1 MRPARCRRCAT
12 VLRGPVGPLGW
23 PEPGD
28 EQPAAGPFSGRRC
41 PVCGWNNVDEIE
53 HFYETDLAA
62 LAARLPT
69 AAPDLSDTEDRDEIA
84 GRVRIARS
92 AACSALRDLLLERP
106 DRSLYLLLAM
116 ITSIRGT
123 RSTDEAHRVLGLQQV
138 YACLLSEG
146 PIDLRG
152 APQPPAD
159 DVVEAVFSLVESVR
173 RLSDVL
179 REIASTMVVAAS
191 LRSGVVRLVP
201 TAGLLW
207 TVEANLS
214 RPVEASPPYLQRLVH
229 DTDDVERRVYG
240 ASATEL
246 LVRLADGPQTDAG
259 ITVVDFVSPD
269 PATTILRRHTVLT
282 AERWRSELV
291 PSFFSADPRRGHRTA
306 QAMLV
311 QAAETD
317 WLAYAPVLDGRQ
329 AGRPV
334 GITSTGLVLR
344 AAMHS
349 VAAISGRL
357 HLASN
362 AATDLAGTE
371 LATVRTQA
379 RAVHGRFEQ
388 AAAAELADAGVQTSA
403 SLDRID
409 GTPLPCGEI
418 DLVGGCVGSDGPVVV
433 IGECKNVDFTFFKDL
448 GPDQMRDTIRH
459 AAAQARRKATWA
471 ASNWRAVAGLLR
483 LPETE
488 PTILGIVVTR
498 TISAPPEDRVPVFG
512 IAELADLARTV
523 RGQPARA
530 WRGDLH
536 AGIVTAGSG

>member
-1 MRPARCRRCAT
+1 MTVARCRRCAA
-12 VLRGPVGPLGW
+12 VLGGPVGPLGW
-23 PEPGD
+23 PEPGV

-41 PVCGWNNVDEIE
+41 SVCRWNNVDEIE

-69 AAPDLSDTEDRDEIA
+69 AAPDLSDTEDRGEIDR
-84 GRVRIARS
+84 RVRIARS
-92 AACSALRDLLLERP
+92 AACSALRDLVLERP

-116 ITSIRGT
+116 IASIRGT

-152 APQPPAD
+152 APPPPAD
-159 DVVEAVFSLVESVR
+159 DVTEAVFSLLETVR

-179 REIASTMVVAAS
+179 REIASTLVAAAS

-201 TAGLLW
+201 TAGLMW

-214 RPVEASPPYLQRLVH
+214 RPVEANPPYLQRLVH
-229 DTDDVERRVYG
+229 ATDNVERRVYG

-246 LVRLADGPQTDAG
+246 LVRLDRPQSDAG
-259 ITVVDFVSPD
+259 ITVVDFASPD

-291 PSFFSADPRRGHRTA
+291 PSFFSADPRRGQRTA

-317 WLAYAPVLDGRQ
+317 WLAYTPVLDGRQ

-334 GITSTGLVLR
+334 GITSTGLVRR

-357 HLASN
+357 HLASK
-362 AATDLAGTE
+362 AATGLAGGE

-379 RAVHGRFEQ
+379 RAVHGAFEQ
-388 AAAAELADAGVQTSA
+388 AAAAELADAGVRTSA

-409 GTPLPCGEI
+409 GKPLPCGEI

-459 AAAQARRKATWA
+459 AAVQARRKATWA

-483 LPETE
+483 LPGTD
-488 PTILGIVVTR
+488 PTILAIVVTR

-512 IAELADLARTV
+512 IAELAGVARAV
-523 RGQPARA
+523 RDRPARA
-530 WRGDLH
+530 WRGDLR
-536 AGIVTAGSG
+536 AGVVTAEC